1 MIVLFCG
8 QRCFQ
13 TCVNAGMKAQHDMSN
28 LLITSSGLLV
38 LLADRDFEI
47 MGVRENSGDLT
58 FKVRT

>member
-1 MIVLFCG
+1 
-8 QRCFQ
+8 
-13 TCVNAGMKAQHDMSN
+13 MKAPQEMSN

-47 MGVRENSGDLT
+47 MGVREQGGDLS

>member
-1 MIVLFCG
+1 
-8 QRCFQ
+8 
-13 TCVNAGMKAQHDMSN
+13 MKAPHDLSN

-47 MGVRENSGDLT
+47 MGIRENGGDLT